1 MINSVLAVKR
11 VGRWLWLTAALLIIG
26 TVILVVIGR
35 QIIPRIDELRAT
47 IETVISDSVGMHAQL
62 GELRGEWPGLIP
74 IIEVAQLE
82 ISAPDKGYAIQLGHA
97 RADLDL
103 FNSIK
108 YRSLIWR
115 ELVVDSVTITLSED
129 SDGRWGLKGFA
140 KNTDSDL
147 KIILNPLIYSR
158 MIRLESMR
166 VNLEF
171 FSGKLLQVGGSG
183 VRLENDGDF
192 HRAQLSVRLSDQDN
206 PAFLVVEGVG
216 DPADLE
222 AFYAN
227 GYFRLDDLNVSE
239 PLVDLAQ
246 SLLPE
251 VFSNL
256 SGVEVKTSGQIWF
269 DIHPGGSLDFTGSVQ
284 VQEVPLNWLADLPPI
299 TNVNT
304 ELTGWLTPGSDWGA
318 RLQGFNFD
326 WSDSKAKPLDLV
338 FTQRLGAQWQEFD
351 ISVNHLDLTL
361 LSSLLLETSIA
372 SPKILA
378 VLDRLRPQGD
388 LNALTLGR
396 NLTGYYVAA
405 NLDDITLKPYKGV
418 PGIKG
423 IDGYLEMQATGGLFY
438 INDVDG
444 FDVLF
449 PTVYK
454 DYLAID
460 SAEGTIFLNW
470 GADRDKLNI
479 RSSGVT
485 AKVDAGEVDILF
497 SAAQIIPSN
506 GRAAEINIII
516 GGRDLD
522 ASYADKYLPYKLSA
536 DVSRWLKT
544 SIIGASVKE
553 IGMLF
558 RGGPPKKDRTAK
570 TTQLMFKTED
580 TYLDYHP
587 DWLGLRDVDA
597 LVLVDDRYIEG
608 EATGGQIGGVEI
620 ISAEILFGNPLSAP
634 NLLTV
639 DAEVNSGFSDAI
651 DLLAQSPIGRSL
663 GPLPGWDYT
672 GTANARLHLE
682 IPVKQLSGQQNKGD
696 YQVKAELNNGSLSIP
711 NTAIAVTNI
720 TGELGF
726 SLERGLYAE
735 DIHGEMWQQPLTAS
749 FFKTDADQFIALDTT
764 IVPKSLNQLIDFPWD
779 EVLVGDIPIK
789 GLATIKQG
797 GTTSSPVTLQFTSQM
812 QATEIKLPQPLGK
825 SVGDKLPLDLTL
837 FFDPDFKR
845 LAGTV
850 GSELLVDL
858 RFSELSL
865 THGLVSYNR
874 SVSLPAKGEL
884 LVASFLPTTDLKLWQ
899 PVGALFS
906 NGLSGNNKGLNTV
919 FDLEFDQLEVAT
931 FTLRDIAAKVRLSDE
946 IIKVE
951 FHTDLADGGLRLPID
966 DQSVPNL
973 YFSRLSLPDTLL
985 EGRTGGALIDPRNF
999 LAADI
1004 AVNQL
1009 RLGDTDWGSISFQ
1022 LRPEISGAA
1031 FNAIKG
1037 NLAGLLPGLL
1047 DNDPATEFFWHFDG
1061 ENYSSRLVGPV
1072 PVDNIALLMDSFD
1085 IPTIVD
1091 SQSGRL
1097 VFDLAW
1103 PDQPWNISR
1112 ENIDGTFKIE
1122 LNDGSFYK
1130 SPGGAGAALKV
1141 ISLFN
1146 FANWLKRL
1154 QLDFSDVTNQNLAY
1168 HRLDAEV
1175 KFWQGVASFSQPLQ
1189 MKMPSGRMSMAGN
1202 FDLVNET
1209 VDGKLVATLP
1219 VATNLPW
1226 VVALLGGLPA
1236 AAGVYITG
1244 KLVEKQVD
1252 RMSSIS
1258 YNFEGPWADIEVK
1271 VDQIFA
1277 EELIIVETDNGETT
1291 GSKNEP

>member
-1 MINSVLAVKR
+1 MINSVSAVKR
-11 VGRWLWLTAALLIIG
+11 LGRWLWLTAALLIIG

-47 IETVISDSVGMHAQL
+47 VETVISDSIGMKTLL

-74 IIEVAQLE
+74 VVEIERLE
-82 ISAPDKGYAIQLGHA
+82 ISTPDKGYAIQVGHI

-108 YRSLIWR
+108 YRSPIWR
-115 ELVVDSVTITLSED
+115 ELAVDSITITLSED
-129 SDGRWGLKGFA
+129 GGGRWGLKGFA
-140 KNTDSDL
+140 KNTDGDL
-147 KIILNPLIYSR
+147 KIILDPLIYSR
-158 MIRLESMR
+158 MLRLENVQ

-171 FSGKLLQVGGSG
+171 FSGKFLQVLGNG
-183 VRLENDGDF
+183 VRLENDNDF
-192 HRAQLSVRLSDQDN
+192 HRAELSVRLSEQDN
-206 PAFLVVEGVG
+206 PAYLVVEGVG

-227 GYFRLDDLNVSE
+227 GYFRLEDLNVSE

-251 VFSNL
+251 VFNNL
-256 SGVEVKTSGQIWF
+256 SSVEVKTSGQIWF
-269 DIHPGGSLDFTGSVQ
+269 DIHPGGSLDFSGSVQ
-284 VQEVPLNWLADLPPI
+284 VNEVPLNWLADLPPI
-299 TNVNT
+299 TNINA

-318 RLQGFNFD
+318 RLQGFNFE

-338 FTQRLGAQWQEFD
+338 FTQRLGAQWQDFD
-351 ISVNHLDLTL
+351 ISVNHVDLTL
-361 LSSLLLETSIA
+361 LSSLLLKTGIA
-372 SPKILA
+372 SPKIMT

-396 NLTGYYVAA
+396 NQTGYYVAA

-418 PGIKG
+418 PGIRG

-460 SAEGTIFLNW
+460 AAEGTIFLNW
-470 GADRDKLNI
+470 GADRDRLNI
-479 RSSGVT
+479 RSSGVS
-485 AKVDAGEVDILF
+485 AKVDAGEVDLLF
-497 SAAQIIPSN
+497 SVAQIIPSN
-506 GRAAEINIII
+506 GRAAEISVII

-522 ASYADKYLPYKLSA
+522 ASYADKYLPYKLPA
-536 DVSRWLKT
+536 DVSSWLKT

-553 IGMLF
+553 VGMLF

-580 TYLDYHP
+580 MDMNYHP

-608 EATGGQIGGVEI
+608 VATGGKIGGVEI
-620 ISAEILFGNPLSAP
+620 ISAEVLFGNTLSRP
-634 NLLTV
+634 NILTV

-651 DLLAQSPIGRSL
+651 DLLAQSPVGSSL
-663 GPLPGWDYT
+663 GPLAGWDYT
-672 GTANARLHLE
+672 GTANAQLHLE
-682 IPVKQLSGQQNKGD
+682 IPVKQLSGHQNKQD
-696 YQVKAELNNGSLSIP
+696 YRVKAELNNSSLSIP
-711 NTAIAVTNI
+711 NTSISVTKI

-726 SLERGLYAE
+726 SLERGLFAE
-735 DIHGEMWQQPLTAS
+735 GIRGEIWQQPLTAS
-749 FFKTDADQFIALDTT
+749 LFKTGADQFIALRTT
-764 IVPKSLNQLIDFPWD
+764 IAPKSLNQLVDFPWD
-779 EVLVGDIPIK
+779 EILVGDIPIE
-789 GLATIKQG
+789 GLATIRQG
-797 GTTSSPVTLQFTSQM
+797 GTASSPVTLQFTSQM
-812 QATEIKLPQPLGK
+812 QATEIKLPHPLGK
-825 SVGDKLPLDLTL
+825 SVGDKLPLDVTLT
-837 FFDPDFKR
+837 FDPNFKR
-845 LAGTV
+845 LAGTI
-850 GSELLVDL
+850 GSELSADL
-858 RFSELSL
+858 RFSQLNL
-865 THGLVSYNR
+865 THGLVSYDR
-874 SVSLPAKGEL
+874 SISLPAKGEL
-884 LVASFLPTTDLKLWQ
+884 LVASFLPTTNLKLWQ
-899 PVGALFS
+899 PVGALFA
-906 NGLSGNNKGLNTV
+906 NGLSGNNKRLNTV
-919 FDLEFDQLEVAT
+919 FDLEFDQLEVAS
-931 FTLRDIAAKVRLSDE
+931 FTLRDIAAQVRLSDE

-951 FHTDLADGGLRLPID
+951 FSTDLADGGLVLPVN
-966 DQSVPNL
+966 DQAVLNL
-973 YFSRLSLPDTLL
+973 SLSRLSLPLALL
-985 EGRTGGALIDPRNF
+985 EGRTGVASIDPRKF

-1004 AVNQL
+1004 AVDQL
-1009 RLGDTDWGSISFQ
+1009 RLGDKDWGSVSFQ

-1037 NLAGLLPGLL
+1037 NLAGLRPGLL
-1047 DNDPATEFFWHFDG
+1047 DKDPATEFFWRFDG
-1061 ENYSSRLVGPV
+1061 KSYSSRLVGPV
-1072 PVDNIALLMDSFD
+1072 PVDNIGLLMDSFD
-1085 IPTIVD
+1085 LPTIVD
-1091 SQSGRL
+1091 SQSGKL

-1112 ENIDGTFKIE
+1112 ENIDGIFKIE
-1122 LNDGSFYK
+1122 LNEGSFYK

-1141 ISLFN
+1141 VSLFN

-1168 HRLDAEV
+1168 HHLDAEV
-1175 KFWQGVASFSQPLQ
+1175 KFGQGVASFSKPLQ
-1189 MKMPSGRMSMAGN
+1189 MEMPSGRMSMAGN

-1236 AAGVYITG
+1236 AAGVYVTG

-1258 YNFEGPWADIEVK
+1258 YNLLGPWADIEVK
-1271 VDQIFA
+1271 VDKIFA
-1277 EELIIVETDNGETT
+1277 EELKTIEADKVETTESN
-1291 GSKNEP
+1291 NEP

>member
-1 MINSVLAVKR
+1 MINSVSAVKR
-11 VGRWLWLTAALLIIG
+11 VGGWLWLTAALLIIG

-35 QIIPRIDELRAT
+35 QIIPRIDELRVA
-47 IETVISDSVGMHAQL
+47 IETAISDSVGMDTQL
-62 GELRGEWPGLIP
+62 GELRGDWPGLIP
-74 IIEVAQLE
+74 IVEVAHIE
-82 ISAPDKGYAIQLGHA
+82 ISAPGKGYAIQMGHA

-103 FNSIK
+103 FNTIK
-108 YRSLIWR
+108 YRSPIWR

-129 SDGRWGLKGFA
+129 SGGRWGLKGFA
-140 KNTDSDL
+140 NNTDGDL

-158 MIRLESMR
+158 MIRLENVR

-171 FSGKLLQVGGSG
+171 FSGKFLQVSGNG
-183 VRLENDGDF
+183 VRLENDNNF
-192 HRAQLSVRLSDQDN
+192 HRAELSVRLSDQDN
-206 PAFLVVEGVG
+206 SAYLVVEGVG

-246 SLLPE
+246 SFLPE
-251 VFSNL
+251 VFSEL
-256 SGVEVKTSGQIWF
+256 SSVKVKTSGQIWF
-269 DIHPGGSLDFTGSVQ
+269 DIHPGGSLDFAGSVQ
-284 VQEVPLNWLADLPPI
+284 VSEVPLNWLADLSPI
-299 TNVNT
+299 TNINT

-318 RLQGFNFD
+318 RLQGFNFA
-326 WSDSKAKPLDLV
+326 WSDSKTEPLDLV
-338 FTQRLGAQWQEFD
+338 FTRRLGSQWQDFD
-351 ISVNHLDLTL
+351 ITVNHLDLTL
-361 LSSLLLETSIA
+361 LSSLLLKTRIA

-378 VLDRLRPQGD
+378 VLDLLRPQGD

-396 NLTGYYVAA
+396 NQTGYYVAA

-423 IDGYLEMQATGGLFY
+423 IDGYLEMQAAGGLFY

-449 PTVYK
+449 PMVYK
-454 DYLAID
+454 DYLAVEA
-460 SAEGTIFLNW
+460 AEGTIFLNW

-479 RSSGVT
+479 RSAGVT

-497 SAAQIIPSN
+497 SVAQTIPSN
-506 GRAAEINIII
+506 GRAAEFNIII

-522 ASYADKYLPYKLSA
+522 ASYADKYLPYKLPA

-553 IGMLF
+553 VGMLF

-580 TYLDYHP
+580 MYLDYHP

-597 LVLVDDRYIEG
+597 LVLVDDQYIEG
-608 EATGGQIGGVEI
+608 VATGGQIGGVDI
-620 ISAEILFGNPLSAP
+620 ISAEVLFGNTLSAP

-651 DLLAQSPIGRSL
+651 DLLAQSPIGPSL
-663 GPLPGWDYT
+663 GPLPSWDYT
-672 GTANARLHLE
+672 GTANGRLHLE
-682 IPVKQLSGQQNKGD
+682 VPVKQLSGQQNKGA
-696 YQVKAELNNGSLSIP
+696 YQVKAELNNASLSIP

-726 SLERGLYAE
+726 SLERGLFAE
-735 DIHGEMWQQPLTAS
+735 DINGEIWQQPLTAS
-749 FFKTDADQFIALDTT
+749 FFKTDADQFIALSTT

-797 GTTSSPVTLQFTSQM
+797 GTTSSPVTLQLTSQM
-812 QATEIKLPQPLGK
+812 QATEIKLPQPLDK

-845 LAGTV
+845 LAGTI
-850 GSELLVDL
+850 GPELLADL
-858 RFSELSL
+858 RFSDFGL
-865 THGLVSYNR
+865 TQGLVSYDR
-874 SVSLPAKGEL
+874 SISMPAKGEL

-899 PVGALFS
+899 PVGALFA
-906 NGLSGNNKGLNTV
+906 NGLSGNNKRLNTV

-931 FTLRDIAAKVRLSDE
+931 FTLRDIAAQVRLSDE

-951 FHTDLADGGLRLPID
+951 FSTDLADGGLLLPVN
-966 DQSVPNL
+966 DQSVLNL
-973 YFSRLSLPDTLL
+973 SLSRLSLPLALL
-985 EGRTGGALIDPRNF
+985 EGRTGGAPIDPRKF

-1004 AVNQL
+1004 AVDQL
-1009 RLGDTDWGSISFQ
+1009 MLGDTDWGSVSFQ

-1031 FNAIKG
+1031 FNSIKG
-1037 NLAGLLPGLL
+1037 NLGGLRPGLL
-1047 DNDPATEFFWHFDG
+1047 DKDPTTEFFWHFDG
-1061 ENYSSRLVGPV
+1061 ESYSSRLVGPV

-1091 SQSGRL
+1091 SQSGEL

-1112 ENIDGTFKIE
+1112 ENINGTFKIE
-1122 LNDGSFYK
+1122 LNEGSFYK
-1130 SPGGAGAALKV
+1130 SPSGAGAALKV
-1141 ISLFN
+1141 VSLFN

-1168 HRLDAEV
+1168 HHLNAEV
-1175 KFWQGVASFSQPLQ
+1175 RFGQGVASFSQPLQ

-1202 FDLVNET
+1202 FDMVNET

-1236 AAGVYITG
+1236 AAGVYLTG

-1252 RMSSIS
+1252 QMSSIS
-1258 YNFEGPWADIEVK
+1258 YNLAGPWADIEVT
-1271 VDQIFA
+1271 VDKIFA
-1277 EELIIVETDNGETT
+1277 EELKRVEIDKVETT
-1291 GSKNEP
+1291 GSRNE